1 MPIETWVFLL
11 HTASTGMMV
20 GIIWF
25 VQLVHYPLFAR
36 AGADGFGWYAAAH
49 ARWTTWVVA
58 PPMLVELVT
67 SFLLLGWRPVV
78 VPLLVVWGGIALT
91 LLLWGST
98 IFVQV
103 PLHTALAQGWHP
115 PTHRRLVRSNWFRT
129 LLWTVRGVLVLWL
142 LTLVLQTAIT

>member
-1 MPIETWVFLL
+1 MPTENWIFLL

-49 ARWTTWVVA
+49 ARWTGWVVA

-67 SFLLLGWRPVV
+67 GFLLLGWRPAAIPLL
-78 VPLLVVWGGIALT
+78 PLLVGIGIT
-91 LLLWGST
+91 LLIWAST
-98 IFVQV
+98 LFVQV
-103 PLHTALAQGWHP
+103 PLHTALAQGWNSSAHAS
-115 PTHRRLVRSNWFRT
+115 LVRSNWLRT
-129 LLWTVRGVLVLWL
+129 LLWTARGVLVLWL
-142 LTLVLQTAIT
+142 LSLLL